1 MFESILR
8 APILFFDRNPIG
20 KSDTKILSQYVLLTQ
35 LVLDYTSVFEN
46 GAEACKKITVYWSIL

>member
-1 MFESILR
+1 MR

-46 GAEACKKITVYWSIL
+46 GAEACKKITVY